1 MSEIMATNAGHASKI
16 KSALKLDFEPVAIKL
31 IPESEDFSD
40 YAKPE
45 RQMSHCQ
52 AITRARKGE
61 CITLKPEDF
70 TCHVGSS
77 ALNMANTPDGVADGT
92 FHYNLGGFETPEA
105 AEKFIANRTIMDK
118 KMIGEI
124 VCPLKDADF
133 KPDVV
138 VIIDIPERIYWLIP
152 VATGKEGGKISFE
165 MGSFQ
170 CTCED
175 VTSYPYVTQS
185 LNISLG
191 CYGCRRRTDM
201 RPEELAAG
209 FPYSMI
215 EDVVERLEIL
225 DEGIMQKA
233 KRD

>member
-1 MSEIMATNAGHASKI
+1 MSETTAANAGYASKI
-16 KSALKLDFEPVAIKL
+16 KSVVNLDFEPVAIKL
-31 IPESEDFSD
+31 IPEGEDFPD
-40 YAKPE
+40 YTKPE

-61 CITLKPEDF
+61 YLTLKPEDF

-77 ALNMANTPDGVADGT
+77 ALNMADTPEGVADGT
-92 FHYNLGGFETPEA
+92 FHYNLGGFENTDA
-105 AEKFIANRTIMDK
+105 AAKLIAERIEMEKKF
-118 KMIGEI
+118 IGEI

-133 KPDVV
+133 EPDVI
-138 VIIDIPERIYWLIP
+138 VIIDVPEKIYWFIP
-152 VATGKEGGKISFE
+152 VISGTEGGKVNFT

-175 VTSYPYVTQS
+175 VTSYPYATQS

-201 RPEELAAG
+201 RPEELAMG
-209 FPYSMI
+209 FPYSMMDEVI
-215 EDVVERLEIL
+215 RRLDIL
-225 DEGIMQKA
+225 GEGIMQKA